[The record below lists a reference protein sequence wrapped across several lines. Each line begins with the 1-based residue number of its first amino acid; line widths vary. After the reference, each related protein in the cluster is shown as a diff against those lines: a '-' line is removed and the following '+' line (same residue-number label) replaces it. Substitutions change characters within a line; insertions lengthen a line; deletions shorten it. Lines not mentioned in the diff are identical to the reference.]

1 MKISEVTIKDLKE
14 YAYVEHNEDD
24 KLFESILLSSIS
36 FIRNYTGLTDS
47 QMDEKEDLTI
57 ALKVIANEFYDNR
70 AFEIK
75 SSNANKLITS
85 ILNMYSMNL
94 L

>member
-1 MKISEVTIKDLKE
+1 MKISEVTIKYLKE